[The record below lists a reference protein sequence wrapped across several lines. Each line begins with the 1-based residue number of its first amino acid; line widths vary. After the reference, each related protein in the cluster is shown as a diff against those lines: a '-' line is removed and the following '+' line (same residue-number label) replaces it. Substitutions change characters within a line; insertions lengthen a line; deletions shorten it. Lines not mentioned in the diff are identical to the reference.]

1 MSTMTS
7 RCRRAALM
15 VALIAAV
22 APPVLA
28 AEPVPFLGPEG
39 QADYQ
44 HFQVAG
50 FHRAFAI
57 SEGGGYGLGDGW
69 PTLEGAT
76 QRALEGCQKRDPRGK
91 CAVYAVD
98 GYVVWGKDP
107 ASLPRYA
114 AAPKL
119 GAFIP
124 SDYTPVL
131 GPEKAAGLIIWSHG
145 YLPGVDATQGPP
157 QGYVARFE
165 AVGWDVYRFNREW
178 IPQIHTEIQ
187 LMMDSI
193 KAARAAGYRKVV
205 LAGQS
210 HGAWASLEA
219 LARDAPVDGVI
230 AVSPARHGS
239 PPTSQARSDFRQ
251 LIRDIRSRNAADI
264 PLVIALF
271 QNDSFDPGGRFAD
284 VPDILGGSAV
294 PLYLID
300 RPAGL
305 TGHGAGNGFAFNRR
319 FGPCIIQFVL
329 ETPHSPGHCE

>member
-7 RCRRAALM
+7 GCGRAAL
-15 VALIAAV
+15 ALALLMAV
-22 APPVLA
+22 APLA
-28 AEPVPFLGPEG
+28 RADEPVPFLGPDG
-39 QADYQ
+39 QKDYQ
-44 HFQVAG
+44 RFQVEG

-57 SEGGGYGLGDGW
+57 SEGGGFGQGNAYG
-69 PTLEGAT
+69 TIEGAT
-76 QRALEGCQKRDPRGK
+76 KRAIEECQKRDAQGK
-91 CAVYAVD
+91 CAIYAID

-107 ASLPRYA
+107 ATLPRYA

-131 GPEKAAGLIIWSHG
+131 GPEKAAGIIIWSHG

-165 AVGWDVYRFNREW
+165 AAGWDVYRFNREY

-187 LMMDSI
+187 IMMDSI
-193 KAARAAGYRKVV
+193 KAVRAAGYRKVV

-210 HGAWASLEA
+210 HGAWISLEA
-219 LARDAPVDGVI
+219 LAHDAPVDGVI
-230 AVSPARHGS
+230 SVSPAHHGS
-239 PPTSQARSDFRQ
+239 PPTSAARSDFRQ
-251 LIRDIRSRNAADI
+251 LLREIRSRNAADI

-271 QNDSFDPGGRFAD
+271 QNDSYDPGGRFAD

-294 PLYLID
+294 PFYLID
-300 RPAGL
+300 RPAEL
-305 TGHGAGNGFAFNRR
+305 TGHGAGNGFVFNRR
-319 FGPCIIQFVL
+319 FGPCILRFVL
-329 ETPHSPGHCE
+329 ESPHSPGRCE